1 MREQAASANGCD
13 CLAVLVWP
21 VASLAK
27 HRVVHNADW
36 TFTTAGGVLVAA
48 SGRVSWAACA
58 TLSSSNWSRAFTH
71 FSIRYQD
78 LPCEF
83 SVVGTFRPTRPVVA
97 FSSRLPS
104 NDSRNK
110 KIKRLQNQL
119 RECICRSP
127 SQATSFGAIF
137 APFCCFPS
145 DAPGAQDT
153 HIRHSAL
160 RVLELGG
167 KMVRF
172 ANRSPVNKC

>member
-110 KIKRLQNQL
+110 KSKDSRINCENASVGLPHRPPVSERFSLPSAA
-119 RECICRSP
+119 SP
-127 SQATSFGAIF
+127 QM
-137 APFCCFPS
+137 
-145 DAPGAQDT
+145 
-153 HIRHSAL
+153 R
-160 RVLELGG
+160 RVPKTRTFVTPLSVCLNWVV
-167 KMVRF
+167 KWCASRID
-172 ANRSPVNKC
+172 PL